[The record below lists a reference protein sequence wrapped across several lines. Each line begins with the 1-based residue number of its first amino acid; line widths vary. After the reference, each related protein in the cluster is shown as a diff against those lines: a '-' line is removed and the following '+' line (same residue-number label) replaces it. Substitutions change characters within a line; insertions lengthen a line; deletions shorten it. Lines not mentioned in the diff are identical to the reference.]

1 MFAAVKAG
9 MAAVALI
16 GGTIAPQATAQVPA
30 DPPPAVAQDQDRG
43 KHQGD
48 LMDAI
53 LEFLDVSRG
62 DVISQLRTGGT
73 LAELAEENGSNGDE
87 LVEVLLAVVDEKI
100 ETALANGRIDEAKA
114 AELRQKAEERITNL
128 VFGTHDGPR
137 PGPGLGNRP
146 FRGLVLDTTMEFL
159 DLNQGQV
166 VSHVR
171 TGGTLAELA
180 EENGSSG
187 PELEAALVAAVS
199 EVLDGLVAEERIT
212 REQAD
217 ALLERATER
226 IGVIVYAVHTP
237 GKGR

>member
-9 MAAVALI
+9 MAVVALV
-16 GGTIAPQATAQVPA
+16 GGTLVPQAAQAPTDTPA
-30 DPPPAVAQDQDRG
+30 AVAQDQDQGRR
-43 KHQGD
+43 QGD

-53 LEFLDVSRG
+53 LDHLDVSRG
-62 DVISQLRTGGT
+62 DVITHLRTGGT
-73 LAELAEENGSNGDE
+73 LADLAAANGSSGEE
-87 LVEVLLAVVDEKI
+87 LVAVLVAVVDEKI
-100 ETALANGRIDEAKA
+100 EAALEAERIDEAKA
-114 AELRQKAEERITNL
+114 EELRQKAEDRITNF
-128 VFGTHDGPR
+128 VFGTHNGPGA
-137 PGPGLGNRP
+137 GPGLGNRP
-146 FRGLVLDTTMEFL
+146 FLGLVLDTTMEFL

-187 PELEAALVAAVS
+187 PELEVALVAAVS
-199 EVLDGLVAEERIT
+199 EVLDGLVADERIT